1 MFGPEKY
8 GLVARSAVLGVEGF
22 LPFAVIFLRQLQH
35 SNPMRR
41 RLYIPEQVQSA
52 IKAHVQERVAEVEE
66 RFLSA
71 AEDEDTFTGQLG
83 GLLGAGERK
92 VEVNGQAWYWKI
104 EYTKFR
110 GRGKDATEAK
120 IGADGIFEIRVR
132 GVEGGGQKSLLFQS
146 KMGTPRGAE
155 PKRQALK
162 MSNWREAAVFLS
174 YAPEGI
180 RVSTLDQVMGDQ
192 VTGGKPF
199 SDYFLDDYLAC
210 HVGDSDLHYN
220 ARARTLQWRDERG
233 QRVAVRFSI
242 PHRLRVDIDSPYQR
256 NDSPPLIDADQ
267 IDQHRMDSEPE
278 ERLTLPST
286 FTQSELKKAQKS
298 AAMLYHPDR
307 EPNFSDELKAV
318 MNKRMAELNDASR
331 VLRKKKG
338 WN

>member
-1 MFGPEKY
+1 M
-8 GLVARSAVLGVEGF
+8 
-22 LPFAVIFLRQLQH
+22 
-35 SNPMRR
+35 
-41 RLYIPEQVQSA
+41 
-52 IKAHVQERVAEVEE
+52 AEVEE

-83 GLLGAGERK
+83 ALLGAGERK
-92 VEVNGQAWYWKI
+92 VEVDGQPWYWKI

-110 GRGKDATEAK
+110 GRGRDATEAK
-120 IGADGIFEIRVR
+120 IGADGIFEIRLR
-132 GVEGGGQKSLLFQS
+132 GLEGGGQKSLLFQS

-174 YAPEGI
+174 YAPRGI
-180 RVSTLDQVMGDQ
+180 RVSTLDQVMGDESSS
-192 VTGGKPF
+192 GKPF
-199 SDYFLDDYLAC
+199 SEYFIDDYLAC

-220 ARARTLQWRDERG
+220 AQARTLQWRDERG
-233 QRVAVRFSI
+233 QTVAVRFSI
-242 PHRLRVDIDSPYQR
+242 PRRLRVDIDSPYQR
-256 NDSPPLIDADQ
+256 NDSPSLIDADQ

-278 ERLTLPST
+278 DRLALPPT

-307 EPNFSDELKAV
+307 EPKFTDELKAV
-318 MNKRMAELNDASR
+318 MNKRMAEFNDASR